1 MTNPTTRETIVAGD
15 WLLNDDSTRY
25 AYGYRALVPT
35 CDIHGPIGGPCL
47 HTTWNGWAE
56 PTVSAGVAEHIVRD
70 QCAVNARY
78 PQASIDDRIE
88 LSFEDGALVQRNGVG
103 GPHEYIERIER
114 DAAGRF
120 SIGMGWCWSEVDEAD
135 CEQIIG

>member
-1 MTNPTTRETIVAGD
+1 MTTPTTRETIVSGD

-25 AYGYRALVPT
+25 TYGYRALVPT
-35 CDIHGPIGGPCL
+35 CDIHGPIGEPCL

-70 QCAVNARY
+70 QCEMNARH
-78 PQASIDDRIE
+78 PQDADYDRID
-88 LSFEDGALVQRNGVG
+88 LSFEDGVLVMRSGGVG
-103 GPHEYIERIER
+103 EYANTDRVER
-114 DAAGRF
+114 DASGRF
-120 SIGMGWCWSEVDEAD
+120 GLGMGWCWSEVAEAD